1 MLCSVTNCPQ
11 RVIRFLE
18 LRKSEKENPEK
29 GGKIIPSTQMRAGR
43 KVRKDRILTAVETR
57 RKSVAVLTIRG
68 VRSYSADKDVRID
81 LSNKVTLI
89 YGQNGSGKS
98 TISNYFSGYYPEKYR
113 KCRFESQE
121 DLFPLVFNQDYIER
135 KFSLENV
142 QPGIFT
148 LSEHNKDIQE
158 QVDSNRNKIARTDTK
173 IGELNTEIAGRAEME
188 LTLINNC
195 AARMFKRTSADRT
208 RFSSFLTGA
217 KQQRNFY
224 DRIKDIPLAVNQLDA
239 DELSVRF
246 ENLQN
251 SKGTNLPYIS
261 FSLPPELNPDV
272 IRLIYSPLQPAS
284 GTQFAEF
291 IANLGNADWVR
302 EGRSF
307 IRDDV
312 CPFCQNTFDTAHFAE
327 EMARM
332 YDKSY
337 TDAIDVINKAA
348 EELAD
353 NIDYLNDLSERVFRH
368 PAVSEGDEVFS
379 SLKLLIQISQTN
391 YQTILNKL
399 ERPSEM
405 YDMADISEARNTLIS
420 NIEKIN
426 NTVSANNQLADNYDA
441 EMARLKADVDT
452 YLRQICDEYLVALTA
467 ELHEVR
473 AQKTKAEQQA
483 SALLTERRQLGE
495 QTSRL
500 VGQLSVIQPT
510 IDSIN
515 NNLKALGVT
524 DFHICCHDEEMKLYR
539 LRRASDP
546 GEREVFRTL
555 SEGEKTLIALLYF
568 IESCTA
574 NVTPYAVHD
583 GRKIIVIDDPISS
596 LSHNYIYEVASL
608 IKRKI
613 IKPETARHLVI
624 LTHNLFF
631 FQEILLTSVRRLES
645 KLDAPKGW
653 SLLRIVKNDH
663 SDCIPLSMHEMLNEY
678 QALWQTLKDVRDN
691 KSQLIVLPNTMRN
704 ILEYYFSFACKE
716 EKLEKTLAALASDHA
731 EGRYDSFYRAINR
744 HSHSDGRNILST
756 GIMDKSEYFRLFR
769 KIFEE
774 MDELRHYCS
783 MMDEKQEEAI

>member
-1 MLCSVTNCPQ
+1 M
-11 RVIRFLE
+11 
-18 LRKSEKENPEK
+18 
-29 GGKIIPSTQMRAGR
+29 
-43 KVRKDRILTAVETR
+43 
-57 RKSVAVLTIRG
+57 AVLTIRG
-68 VRSYSADKDVRID
+68 VRSYGADKDVRID

-98 TISNYFSGYYPEKYR
+98 TISNYFSGYYPEKYLQ
-113 KCRFESQE
+113 CHFESQVE
-121 DLFPLVFNQDYIER
+121 LFPLVFNQDYIER

-158 QVDSNRNKIARTDTK
+158 KVDDNRKKITRLDTK
-173 IGELNTEIAGRAEME
+173 ISELNTEIAGRAKME

-195 AARMFKRTSADRT
+195 AVRMFKRTSTERS

-224 DRIKDIPLAVNQLDA
+224 DRIKDIPLEVTELNME
-239 DELSVRF
+239 ELSARLK
-246 ENLQN
+246 NLEK
-251 SKGTNLPYIS
+251 SKGTSLPYIS
-261 FSLPPELNPDV
+261 FTLPPPLNPAV
-272 IRLIYSPLQPAS
+272 PQLIHSPLQPAS
-284 GTQFAEF
+284 GTQFAGF

-302 EGRSF
+302 EGTRY

-337 TDAIDVINKAA
+337 TDAINVIKKAA
-348 EELAD
+348 GDVAE
-353 NIDYLNDLSERVFRH
+353 NIDYLNDLSERLFRH
-368 PAVSEGDEVFS
+368 PAVNEGAEVFV
-379 SLKLLIQISQTN
+379 SLKLLIQISQSHH
-391 YQTILNKL
+391 QTIVNKL
-399 ERPSEM
+399 QRPSEI
-405 YDMADISEARNTLIS
+405 YDVADISEASNSLIS
-420 NIEKIN
+420 SIEKIN

-441 EMARLKADVDT
+441 EMARLKADVDM

-467 ELHEVR
+467 ELQEVR

-483 SALLTERRQLGE
+483 SALLTERRQLGD

-515 NNLKALGVT
+515 INLKALGVT
-524 DFHICCHDEEMKLYR
+524 DFHICCHNEEMKLYR
-539 LRRASDP
+539 LRRVSDP
-546 GEREVFRTL
+546 GEQDVFRTL
-555 SEGEKTLIALLYF
+555 SEGEKTIIALLYF
-568 IESCTA
+568 IESCTGS
-574 NVTPYAVHD
+574 VTPDAVHD

-631 FQEILLTSVRRLES
+631 FQEILLTAVRRLES

-653 SLLRIVKNDH
+653 SLLRIIKNEH

-691 KSQLIVLPNTMRN
+691 KSQVIVLPNTMRN

-716 EKLEKTLAALASDHA
+716 EKLEKTLAALASEHA

-774 MDELRHYCS
+774 MDELTHYCS
-783 MMDEKQEEAI
+783 MMDEKLDEVI

>member
-1 MLCSVTNCPQ
+1 M
-11 RVIRFLE
+11 
-18 LRKSEKENPEK
+18 
-29 GGKIIPSTQMRAGR
+29 
-43 KVRKDRILTAVETR
+43 
-57 RKSVAVLTIRG
+57 AVLTIRG
-68 VRSYSADKDVRID
+68 VRSYGADRDVKID

-113 KCRFESQE
+113 QCRFESQVE
-121 DLFPLVFNQDYIER
+121 LFPLVFNQDYIER

-142 QPGIFT
+142 QAGIFT

-158 QVDSNRNKIARTDTK
+158 QVEIHKKRIARTDAK
-173 IGELNTEIAGRAEME
+173 VSELNIEIAGRAEME

-208 RFSSFLTGA
+208 RFTSFLTGS

-224 DRIKDIPLAVNQLDA
+224 ERINNIPLTAAQLNTE
-239 DELSVRF
+239 ELSARL
-246 ENLQN
+246 ENLQK
-251 SKGTNLPYIS
+251 SKGTSLPYIN
-261 FSLPPELNPDV
+261 FSLPTQLNPDV
-272 IRLIYSPLQPAS
+272 IRLIRSPLQPAS
-284 GTQFAEF
+284 GTLFAGF

-302 EGRSF
+302 EGVGF
-307 IRDDV
+307 IHDDV
-312 CPFCQNTFDTAHFAE
+312 CPFCQNSFDAAHFAE
-327 EMARM
+327 EIARM

-337 TDAIDVINKAA
+337 TDAIEVIKKAA
-348 EELAD
+348 VEVAE
-353 NIDYLNDLSERVFRH
+353 NIEYLNDLSERVFRH
-368 PAVSEGDEVFS
+368 PAVNEGAEILS
-379 SLKLLIQISQTN
+379 SLKLLIQISQSN
-391 YQTILNKL
+391 LQTIFKKI

-405 YDMADISEARNTLIS
+405 YDVAEISEARNSLIS
-420 NIEKIN
+420 NIDKIN

-441 EMARLKADVDT
+441 EMAKLKADVDT
-452 YLRQICDEYLVALTA
+452 YLRQICDEYLVALTT
-467 ELHEVR
+467 ELQEVR
-473 AQKTKAEQQA
+473 AQKIKAEQQA

-500 VGQLSVIQPT
+500 IGQLSVIQPT

-515 NNLKALGVT
+515 NNLKSLGVT
-524 DFHICCHDEEMKLYR
+524 DFHICCHDEKMKLYR
-539 LRRASDP
+539 LRRTSDP
-546 GEREVFRTL
+546 GERDVFRTL
-555 SEGEKTLIALLYF
+555 SEGEKTIIALLYF
-568 IESCTA
+568 IESCTGS
-574 NVTPYAVHD
+574 VTPDAVHD
-583 GRKIIVIDDPISS
+583 GRKIIIIDDPISS

-613 IKPETARHLVI
+613 IKHDIARHLII

-631 FQEILLTSVRRLES
+631 FQEILLTSVRRLDS

-653 SLLRIVKNDH
+653 SLLRIIKNEH

-678 QALWQTLKDVRDN
+678 QALWQTLKDVQDN
-691 KSQLIVLPNTMRN
+691 KSQVIVLPNTMRN

-716 EKLEKTLAALASDHA
+716 EKLEKTLAALASEHA

-756 GIMDKSEYFRLFR
+756 GIMDKSEYFRLFK

-774 MDELRHYCS
+774 MDELAHYCS
-783 MMDEKQEEAI
+783 MMDEKLEEVI

>member
-1 MLCSVTNCPQ
+1 MAEVHNTLSF
-11 RVIRFLE
+11 RL
-18 LRKSEKENPEK
+18 LRKTEKENPEK

-43 KVRKDRILTAVETR
+43 KVCKDRRPTTVEKR
-57 RKSVAVLTIRG
+57 RKIVAVLTIRG
-68 VRSYSADKDVRID
+68 VRSYSADKNVRID

-113 KCRFESQE
+113 QCHFESQVE
-121 DLFPLVFNQDYIER
+121 LFPLVFNQDYIEK
-135 KFSLENV
+135 KFNLENV

-158 QVDSNRNKIARTDTK
+158 KVECHKKRINRIDIKT
-173 IGELNTEIAGRAEME
+173 GELNTEIAGRAEME

-195 AARMFKRTSADRT
+195 AARMFKRTSTERT
-208 RFSSFLTGA
+208 RFSSFLTRA
-217 KQQRNFY
+217 KQQRTFY
-224 DRIKDIPLAVNQLDA
+224 DRIKDIPLAAEQVNM
-239 DELSVRF
+239 DEIFARL
-246 ENLQN
+246 ENLQK
-251 SKGTNLPYIS
+251 SKGTSLPYIS
-261 FSLPPELNPDV
+261 FSLPPQLNPNV
-272 IRLIYSPLQPAS
+272 IRLVHSPLQPAS
-284 GTQFAEF
+284 GTQFADF
-291 IANLGNADWVR
+291 ITNLGNADWVR
-302 EGRSF
+302 EGKRF
-307 IRDDV
+307 IRDDL
-312 CPFCQNTFDTAHFAE
+312 CPFCQNKFDTAHFAE

-337 TDAIDVINKAA
+337 TDAIDIIKKAA
-348 EELAD
+348 VELAE

-368 PAVSEGDEVFS
+368 PGVSDGAQVFS
-379 SLKLLIQISQTN
+379 SLKLLIQISQAN
-391 YQTILNKL
+391 LQTIIKKL

-405 YDMADISEARNTLIS
+405 YDMADINEARNSLIR
-420 NIEKIN
+420 NIDDIN

-452 YLRQICDEYLVALTA
+452 YLRQVCDEYLAALTA
-467 ELHEVR
+467 ELQEVR

-483 SALLTERRQLGE
+483 SALLTERKQLGE
-495 QTSRL
+495 QMSRL

-524 DFHICCHDEEMKLYR
+524 DFHICCHNEEMKLYR

-555 SEGEKTLIALLYF
+555 SEGEKTIIALLYF
-568 IESCTA
+568 IESCTG
-574 NVTPYAVHD
+574 NVTPDAVHD

-613 IKPETARHLVI
+613 IKRETARHLVI

-631 FQEILLTSVRRLES
+631 FQEILLTAVRRLES
-645 KLDAPKGW
+645 KLDAPNGW
-653 SLLRIVKNDH
+653 SLLRIVKNEH

-691 KSQLIVLPNTMRN
+691 KSQVVVLPNTMRN

-716 EKLEKTLAALASDHA
+716 EKLEKTLAVLASNHA

-756 GIMDKSEYFRLFR
+756 GIMDKSEYFRLFK
-769 KIFEE
+769 KIFKE
-774 MDELRHYCS
+774 MDELTHYCS
-783 MMDEKQEEAI
+783 MMDEKHEEVI

>member
-1 MLCSVTNCPQ
+1 M
-11 RVIRFLE
+11 
-18 LRKSEKENPEK
+18 
-29 GGKIIPSTQMRAGR
+29 
-43 KVRKDRILTAVETR
+43 
-57 RKSVAVLTIRG
+57 AVLTIRG
-68 VRSYSADKDVRID
+68 VRSYGADRDVQID

-113 KCRFESQE
+113 QCRFESQVE
-121 DLFPLVFNQDYIER
+121 LFPLVFNQDYIER

-142 QPGIFT
+142 QAGIFT

-158 QVDSNRNKIARTDTK
+158 QVEGHKKRIARTDAK
-173 IGELNTEIAGRAEME
+173 ISELNIEIAGRAEME

-224 DRIKDIPLAVNQLDA
+224 DRIKDIPLAAAQLNTE
-239 DELSVRF
+239 ELSSRL
-246 ENLQN
+246 ENLQK
-251 SKGTNLPYIS
+251 SKGTSLPYIN
-261 FSLPPELNPDV
+261 FSLSTQLNPDV
-272 IRLIYSPLQPAS
+272 IRLIRSPLQPAS
-284 GTQFAEF
+284 GTLFAGF

-302 EGRSF
+302 EGVRF
-307 IRDDV
+307 IHDDI
-312 CPFCQNTFDTAHFAE
+312 CPFCQNSFDAAHFSE
-327 EMARM
+327 EIERM
-332 YDKSY
+332 YDKTY
-337 TDAIDVINKAA
+337 TDAIEVIKKAA
-348 EELAD
+348 VEVAE
-353 NIDYLNDLSERVFRH
+353 NIEYLNDLSERVFRH
-368 PAVSEGDEVFS
+368 PAVNEGAEALS
-379 SLKLLIQISQTN
+379 SLKLLIQISQSN
-391 YQTILNKL
+391 LQTIFKKI

-405 YDMADISEARNTLIS
+405 YDVAEISEARNSLIS
-420 NIEKIN
+420 NIDKIN

-441 EMARLKADVDT
+441 EMAKLKADVDT
-452 YLRQICDEYLVALTA
+452 YLRQICDEYLVALTT

-473 AQKTKAEQQA
+473 AQKIKAEQQA

-500 VGQLSVIQPT
+500 IGQLSVIQPT

-524 DFHICCHDEEMKLYR
+524 DFHICCHDEKMKLYR
-539 LRRASDP
+539 LRRTSDP
-546 GEREVFRTL
+546 GERDVFRTL
-555 SEGEKTLIALLYF
+555 SEGEKTIIALLYF
-568 IESCTA
+568 IESCTGS
-574 NVTPYAVHD
+574 VTPDAVHD
-583 GRKIIVIDDPISS
+583 GRKIIIIDDPISS

-613 IKPETARHLVI
+613 IKHDIARHLII

-631 FQEILLTSVRRLES
+631 FQEILLTSVRRLDS

-653 SLLRIVKNDH
+653 SLLRIIKNEH

-678 QALWQTLKDVRDN
+678 QALWQTLKDVQDN
-691 KSQLIVLPNTMRN
+691 KSQVIVLPNTMRN

-716 EKLEKTLAALASDHA
+716 EKLEKTLAALASEHA

-756 GIMDKSEYFRLFR
+756 GIMDKSEYFRLFK

-774 MDELRHYCS
+774 MDELAHYCS
-783 MMDEKQEEAI
+783 MMDEKLEEVI

>member
-1 MLCSVTNCPQ
+1 M
-11 RVIRFLE
+11 
-18 LRKSEKENPEK
+18 
-29 GGKIIPSTQMRAGR
+29 
-43 KVRKDRILTAVETR
+43 
-57 RKSVAVLTIRG
+57 AVLTIRG
-68 VRSYSADKDVRID
+68 VRSYGADRDVQID

-113 KCRFESQE
+113 QCRFESQVE
-121 DLFPLVFNQDYIER
+121 LFPLVFNQDYIER

-142 QPGIFT
+142 QAGIFT

-158 QVDSNRNKIARTDTK
+158 QVEGHKKRIARTDAK
-173 IGELNTEIAGRAEME
+173 VSELNIEITGRAEME
-188 LTLINNC
+188 LALINNC

-224 DRIKDIPLAVNQLDA
+224 DRIKDIPLAAAQLNTE
-239 DELSVRF
+239 ELSSRL
-246 ENLQN
+246 ENLQK
-251 SKGTNLPYIS
+251 SKGTSLPYIN
-261 FSLPPELNPDV
+261 FSLPTQLNPEV
-272 IRLIYSPLQPAS
+272 IRLIRSPLQPAS
-284 GTQFAEF
+284 GTLFAGF

-302 EGRSF
+302 EGARF
-307 IRDDV
+307 IHDDV
-312 CPFCQNTFDTAHFAE
+312 CPFCQNSFDAAHFSE
-327 EMARM
+327 EIERM
-332 YDKSY
+332 YDKTY
-337 TDAIDVINKAA
+337 TDAIEVIKKAA
-348 EELAD
+348 VEVAE
-353 NIDYLNDLSERVFRH
+353 NIEYLNDLLERVFRH
-368 PAVSEGDEVFS
+368 PAVNEGAEALS
-379 SLKLLIQISQTN
+379 SLKLLIQISQSN
-391 YQTILNKL
+391 LQTIFKKI

-405 YDMADISEARNTLIS
+405 YDVAEISEARNSLIS
-420 NIEKIN
+420 NIDKIN

-441 EMARLKADVDT
+441 EMAKLKADVDT
-452 YLRQICDEYLVALTA
+452 YLRQICDEYLVALTT

-473 AQKTKAEQQA
+473 AQKIKAEQQA

-500 VGQLSVIQPT
+500 IGQLSVIQPT

-524 DFHICCHDEEMKLYR
+524 DFHICCHDEKMKLYR
-539 LRRASDP
+539 LRRTSDP
-546 GEREVFRTL
+546 GERDVFRTL
-555 SEGEKTLIALLYF
+555 SEGEKTIIALLYF
-568 IESCTA
+568 IESCTGS
-574 NVTPYAVHD
+574 VTPDAVHD
-583 GRKIIVIDDPISS
+583 GRKIIIIDDPISS

-613 IKPETARHLVI
+613 IQHDIARHLII

-631 FQEILLTSVRRLES
+631 FQEILLTSVRRLDS

-653 SLLRIVKNDH
+653 SLLRIIKNEH

-678 QALWQTLKDVRDN
+678 QALWQTLKDVQDN
-691 KSQLIVLPNTMRN
+691 KSQVIVLPNTMRN

-716 EKLEKTLAALASDHA
+716 EKLEKTLAALASEHA

-756 GIMDKSEYFRLFR
+756 GIMDKSEYFRLFK

-774 MDELRHYCS
+774 MDELAHYCS
-783 MMDEKQEEAI
+783 MMDEKLEEVI